1 MSNKLIAY
9 EPIPAF
15 TGLFHCIQSQR
26 RIEDVRTGCI
36 PVHLQL
42 TRCLSGSEP
51 CIPKSEDRKM
61 GRFFDKTVVSWAFYD
76 WANSAFATTVM
87 AGFFPVFFKE
97 YWCVGAEPSIS
108 TFWLGTAN
116 SIASLAVVLMA
127 PFLGAIADKGGSR
140 KKFLLF
146 FAVIGIVSTAMLY
159 FIGRGEWGAAAA
171 VYVLGA
177 IGFNCSCIFYDSL
190 LVDIGPPGKFDSISA
205 LGYALGY
212 LGGGLL
218 FAQNVLMATKPE
230 IFGLA
235 DPALAIH
242 LSFILVALW
251 WAVFTIPLA
260 VNVKE
265 RKPDRHVSRMRAIV
279 DGCRQVRT
287 TFARVRR
294 YRVAF
299 VFLFAYWLYIDGVDT
314 IIRMAV
320 DYGMSIGFSSSALIL
335 ALLLVQFIGFPAAI
349 AFGKIGEKIGA
360 KKGIYI
366 GIAVYLGVTVW
377 AYFMRHES
385 EFYALACAV
394 GLVQGGVQS
403 LSRSYFASLI
413 PPDQSGE
420 FFGFYNLL
428 GKFSAVFGP
437 VLMGWTALIFEEPRY
452 SILSV
457 ALLFCAGGAVL
468 FFVDEGT
475 AIERLGEER
484 VHGV

>member
-1 MSNKLIAY
+1 MGK
-9 EPIPAF
+9 F
-15 TGLFHCIQSQR
+15 F
-26 RIEDVRTGCI
+26 
-36 PVHLQL
+36 
-42 TRCLSGSEP
+42 
-51 CIPKSEDRKM
+51 DRK
-61 GRFFDKTVVSWAFYD
+61 VVSWALYD

-97 YWCVGAEPSIS
+97 YWCVGTDPAFS

-116 SIASLAVVLMA
+116 SVASLVVVLLA
-127 PFLGAIADKGGSR
+127 PLLGAMADAGGAR

-159 FIGRGEWGAAAA
+159 FIGRGQWGAAAA
-171 VYVLGA
+171 VYALGA
-177 IGFNCSCIFYDSL
+177 VGFNCSCIFYDSL
-190 LVDIGPPGKFDSISA
+190 LVDVVQPEKYDYTSA

-235 DPALAIH
+235 DSAVAIRV
-242 LSFILVALW
+242 SFILVALW
-251 WAVFTIPLA
+251 WAAFTIPLV
-260 VNVKE
+260 VNVREKG
-265 RKPDRHVSRMRAIV
+265 PGTGVSRARIIA
-279 DGCRQVRT
+279 DGIRRVRI
-287 TFARVRR
+287 TFGGIRR

-320 DYGMSIGFSSSALIL
+320 DYGMSIGFSSSSLIL
-335 ALLLVQFIGFPAAI
+335 ALLLVQFVGFPAAI

-366 GIAVYLGVTVW
+366 GIVVYLAVTVW

-413 PPDQSGE
+413 PPERAGE

-428 GKFSAVFGP
+428 GKFSAVIGP
-437 VLMGWTALIFEEPRY
+437 FLMGWTALIFAEPRY

-457 ALLFCAGGAVL
+457 AVLFCSGGAVL
-468 FFVDEGT
+468 FFVDDRATGVNT
-475 AIERLGEER
+475 GEDSFSGR
-484 VHGV
+484 RGM